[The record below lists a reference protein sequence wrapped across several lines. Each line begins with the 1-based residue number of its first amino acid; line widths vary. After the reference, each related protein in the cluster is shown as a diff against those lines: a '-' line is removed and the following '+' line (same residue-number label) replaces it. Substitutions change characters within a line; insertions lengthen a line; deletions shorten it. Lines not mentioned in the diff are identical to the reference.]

1 MISNSTYLTATDDFH
16 SQFESEEQIFVPHNS
31 EYSTQ
36 GADVSNLNQQLA
48 EMTALVS
55 RCANK

>member
-1 MISNSTYLTATDDFH
+1 MNSTYLTATDDFH
-16 SQFESEEQIFVPHNS
+16 SQLGGPFEEQISGPHNS

-36 GADVSNLNQQLA
+36 GDNVSNLNQQLA

-55 RCANK
+55 KCANK